1 MGTFL
6 LLEISGHAPPA
17 MIRPARLPDGLRK
30 IMTRL
35 MPAGALTIRPGDEAD
50 GPTVV
55 ALFDEAVAWL
65 VDRGQTGQWGMTP
78 FSERPGI
85 RERVHGFRIGGGL
98 YIAERDNVPV
108 GVLVVGPAPAYA
120 PPAPVP
126 ELYVILL
133 LSSRQSAGQ
142 GIGDQLISKAVE
154 LGYERGA
161 EILRVDC
168 WAHAPGLVRWYEK
181 QGFSR
186 SSRFELNGWQG
197 QIFTMQL

>member
-1 MGTFL
+1 MV
-6 LLEISGHAPPA
+6 AP
-17 MIRPARLPDGLRK
+17 MSSSD
-30 IMTRL
+30 
-35 MPAGALTIRPGDEAD
+35 LTIRAGGDAD
-50 GPTVV
+50 GQAVV
-55 ALFDEAVAWL
+55 NLFDEAVAWL
-65 VDRGQTGQWGMTP
+65 VDRGQTGQWGATP
-78 FSERPGI
+78 FAERPGL

-98 YIAERDNVPV
+98 YIAERDEVPV

-126 ELYVILL
+126 ELYIILL
-133 LSSRQSAGQ
+133 LSSRQCAGQ
-142 GIGDQLISKAVE
+142 GIGSLLVSKAIE

-161 EILRVDC
+161 EVLRVDC

-181 QGFSR
+181 QGFIR

>member
-1 MGTFL
+1 MLAGGVGADRAGRVRQFARGR
-6 LLEISGHAPPA
+6 SGG
-17 MIRPARLPDGLRK
+17 RR
-30 IMTRL
+30 
-35 MPAGALTIRPGDEAD
+35 
-50 GPTVV
+50 
-55 ALFDEAVAWL
+55 F
-65 VDRGQTGQWGMTP
+65 RG
-78 FSERPGI
+78 
-85 RERVHGFRIGGGL
+85 
-98 YIAERDNVPV
+98 PV

-133 LSSRQSAGQ
+133 LSSRESAGQ
-142 GIGDQLISKAVE
+142 GIGGQLVSKAVE

-181 QGFSR
+181 QGFTR

>member
-1 MGTFL
+1 M
-6 LLEISGHAPPA
+6 APSMSADAP
-17 MIRPARLPDGLRK
+17 
-30 IMTRL
+30 
-35 MPAGALTIRPGDEAD
+35 TIRPGDEAD
-50 GPTVV
+50 GPAVV
-55 ALFDEAVAWL
+55 TLFDEAVAWL
-65 VDRGQTGQWGMTP
+65 VERGQTGQWGATP
-78 FSERPGI
+78 FSERPGL
-85 RERVHGFRIGGGL
+85 RERVLGFRIGGGL
-98 YIAERDNVPV
+98 YIAERDDVPV

-120 PPAPVP
+120 PPVPVP

-142 GIGDQLISKAVE
+142 GIGAGLVNKAIE

-161 EILRVDC
+161 QVLRVDC

-181 QGFSR
+181 QGFIR

>member
-1 MGTFL
+1 M
-6 LLEISGHAPPA
+6 S
-17 MIRPARLPDGLRK
+17 RPARPPDGLRK
-30 IMTRL
+30 IMAAP
-35 MPAGALTIRPGDEAD
+35 MSEGALTIRPGDEAD

-55 ALFDEAVAWL
+55 ALFDEAVTWL
-65 VDRGQTGQWGMTP
+65 VERGHTGQWGATP
-78 FSERPGI
+78 FAERPGV
-85 RERVHGFRIGGGL
+85 RERVQGFRIGGGL
-98 YIAERDNVPV
+98 YIAERDKVPV
-108 GVLVVGPAPAYA
+108 GVLVVGPAPDYA
-120 PPAPVP
+120 PPAPVRD
-126 ELYVILL
+126 LYVMLL
-133 LSSRQSAGQ
+133 LTARQPAGQ
-142 GIGDQLISKAVE
+142 GIGGLLINKAIE

>member
-1 MGTFL
+1 ML
-6 LLEISGHAPPA
+6 LA
-17 MIRPARLPDGLRK
+17 MSPS
-30 IMTRL
+30 
-35 MPAGALTIRPGDEAD
+35 ALNIRPGDEAD

-55 ALFDEAVAWL
+55 TLFDEAVAWL
-65 VDRGQTGQWGMTP
+65 VERGQTGQWGMTP

-85 RERVHGFRIGGGL
+85 RERVHGFKIGGGL

-120 PPAPVP
+120 PPTPVP
-126 ELYVILL
+126 ELYIILL
-133 LSSRQSAGQ
+133 LGSRELAGQ
-142 GIGDQLISKAVE
+142 GIGDVLVNKAIT

-181 QGFSR
+181 QGFVR
-186 SSRFELNGWQG
+186 SGRFELNGWQG
-197 QIFTMQL
+197 QIFTMRL

>member
-1 MGTFL
+1 M
-6 LLEISGHAPPA
+6 AAA
-17 MIRPARLPDGLRK
+17 MSASPV
-30 IMTRL
+30 
-35 MPAGALTIRPGDEAD
+35 TIRPGDEAD

-65 VDRGQTGQWGMTP
+65 VERGQTGQWGATP
-78 FSERPGI
+78 FDERPGI
-85 RERVHGFRIGGGL
+85 RERVHGFRIGGSL
-98 YIAERDNVPV
+98 YIAERDGVPV

-120 PPAPVP
+120 PPAPLP

-133 LSSRQSAGQ
+133 LSSRRAIGQ
-142 GIGDQLISKAVE
+142 GIGRALVNKAVE

-168 WAHAPGLVRWYEK
+168 WGHAPGLVRWYEK
-181 QGFSR
+181 QGFIR

-197 QIFTMQL
+197 QIFTMEV